1 MSIPIQN
8 FSGSEPNV
16 EECRTEH
23 IVDDFSRCLAHNV
36 ACRYA
41 IPAGTTSSYCIH
53 PDHGAF
59 QGMPVFG
66 RRQEHRGQR
75 PPEHAAPRTH

>member
-16 EECRTEH
+16 AECRTEYL
-23 IVDDFSRCLAHNV
+23 VDEFSRCLAHNT

-41 IPAGTTSSYCIH
+41 VPAGNTSSYCIH
-53 PDHGAF
+53 PNHTAFQDMPAFGDRQDHGAS
-59 QGMPVFG
+59 GHNHSMA
-66 RRQEHRGQR
+66 H
-75 PPEHAAPRTH
+75 